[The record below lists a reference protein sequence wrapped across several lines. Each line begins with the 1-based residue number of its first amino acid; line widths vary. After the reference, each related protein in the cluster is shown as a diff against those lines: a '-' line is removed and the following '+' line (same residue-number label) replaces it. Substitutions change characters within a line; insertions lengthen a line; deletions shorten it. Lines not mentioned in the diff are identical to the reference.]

1 MASDDIA
8 EELHYYHAVFA
19 LMFLCE
25 DCERVME
32 FASAQVELTEP
43 WFRELGEAG
52 RKEGWYVPPPG
63 PDGVDVYSAWCPEC
77 AAKRGWIS
85 AAA

>member
-1 MASDDIA
+1 MEGDNIS

-25 DCERVME
+25 DCERAME
-32 FASAQVELTEP
+32 FSSEQVEFTEL

-52 RKEGWYVPPPG
+52 RKAGWYVPPICPE
-63 PDGVDVYSAWCPEC
+63 GVDVYSAWCPEC
-77 AAKRGWIS
+77 AAKRGWS
-85 AAA
+85 SVTA